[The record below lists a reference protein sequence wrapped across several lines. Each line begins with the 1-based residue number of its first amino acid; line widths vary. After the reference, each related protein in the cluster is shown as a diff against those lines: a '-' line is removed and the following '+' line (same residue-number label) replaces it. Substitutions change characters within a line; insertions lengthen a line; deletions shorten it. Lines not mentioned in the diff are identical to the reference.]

1 MRSAADV
8 LRAEDHERLLAMS
21 PAARVALALEL
32 GARDLEI
39 FRAAHPEL
47 GAEEAGRALDR
58 QRQDGR
64 RPSRCIEEL
73 IG

>member
-1 MRSAADV
+1 MAMTP
-8 LRAEDHERLLAMS
+8 AE
-21 PAARVALALEL
+21 RVALALSL
-32 GARDLEI
+32 GARDVEI

-47 GAEEAGRALDR
+47 SAEEARRILDR
-58 QRQDGR
+58 QRQAGR